1 MQTKKEF
8 MEELVKTINSLMG
21 DGYRAEIH
29 CIEKINTGKLHA
41 LIILNGEN
49 CISPNFYIDGFYKD
63 YRGGKATIDG
73 IAKGIVNVYYNNTC
87 MQAGGS
93 IHKCLDDREWVE
105 ERLFLQLINTGKN
118 KELLK
123 DSLYMDFKGL
133 SLVLYIMAMD
143 NDEGLCKI
151 RVTKAMCQ
159 KFGWNEK
166 ETLHHALE
174 NTEKLFPYSVFPLYE
189 LLQKTIDSTDIT
201 IKDIPPVGNGMMVL
215 TNNRGI
221 NGALAAFYPGV
232 LKEISEKHGKSL
244 FLLPSS
250 IHEFI
255 ILEDNGIYNPEQL
268 EQMVMEVNRSA
279 VEPEEILSDNVY
291 YYGFISGILSVFNNG
306 SFEEIYSFED

>member
-1 MQTKKEF
+1 MQAKKEF
-8 MEELVKTINSLMG
+8 TKELIKTVNSLMG

-49 CISPNFYIDGFYKD
+49 CVSPNFYIDGFYKD
-63 YRGGKATIDG
+63 YRDGKATIDG
-73 IAKGIVNVYYNNTC
+73 IAKSIVNVYYNNAC

-133 SLVLYIMAMD
+133 SLVLYIMAVG
-143 NDEGLCKI
+143 NGNGLCKV

-159 KFGWNEK
+159 KFDWDER
-166 ETLHHALE
+166 ETLHYALK
-174 NTEKLFPYSVFPLYE
+174 NTENLFPYTVFPLHE
-189 LLQKTIDSTDIT
+189 VIQKSITSTDI
-201 IKDIPPVGNGMMVL
+201 IFKDIPSGENGMMVL

-221 NGALAAFYPGV
+221 NGAAAVFYPGV

-255 ILEDNGIYNPEQL
+255 MLEDNGIYNPEQL

-291 YYGFISGILSVFNNG
+291 YYGVISSILSVFNNG